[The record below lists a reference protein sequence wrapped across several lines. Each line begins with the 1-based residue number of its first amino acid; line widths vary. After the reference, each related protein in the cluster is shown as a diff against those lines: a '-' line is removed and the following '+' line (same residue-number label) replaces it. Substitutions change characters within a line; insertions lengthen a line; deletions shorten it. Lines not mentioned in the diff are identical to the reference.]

1 MIVFNYS
8 ISQVTVK
15 YSNARE
21 NLLQFLINL
30 CAIMGGAFTVA
41 RILDGAIHKTSKILL
56 KQNLNKLV

>member
-1 MIVFNYS
+1 VIVFNYS

-56 KQNLNKLV
+56 K